1 MTPLEL
7 LAILVIAGAIVVLL
21 YFYMQDTRNLS
32 FAKARSV
39 AVETGEKARS
49 TVSGASENVK
59 GEGDGKGTRGVSA
72 KMTGMGEK
80 ARTVIS
86 GVGDKVS
93 GTDEKVSSEGSMMNS
108 VSEKVSGVSEKI
120 KGTAKSIPKSTSK
133 STDSLSNKID
143 LFLND
148 KSDQLIKD
156 WELATKDDIQDIEK
170 RYTKVSRDLDTLD
183 SRFNEYR
190 GSTNKKLKKIEERLD
205 KLESVDNNIFKK

>member
-49 TVSGASENVK
+49 TVSGASEKVK
-59 GEGDGKGTRGVSA
+59 GEDNDMGGVGS
-72 KMTGMGEK
+72 KMSGMGEK
-80 ARTVIS
+80 AT
-86 GVGDKVS
+86 GMGDRVRSTVS
-93 GTDEKVSSEGSMMNS
+93 GAGEKITSSG
-108 VSEKVSGVSEKI
+108 VSEKVSGVSEKL
-120 KGTAKSIPKSTSK
+120 KGSVKGAT
-133 STDSLSNKID
+133 STDSMSNKID
-143 LFLND
+143 LFLD
-148 KSDQLIKD
+148 EKSDQLIKD
-156 WELATKDDIQDIEK
+156 WKLATKDDILDIEK

-205 KLESVDNNIFKK
+205 KLESPE

>member
-7 LAILVIAGAIVVLL
+7 VAILILAGAIVVLL
-21 YFYMQDTRNLS
+21 YFYMQDSKNLS

-49 TVSGASENVK
+49 TVSGASEKVK
-59 GEGDGKGTRGVSA
+59 DEGKGSGGVGA
-72 KMTGMGEK
+72 KMSGMDEKATGMGD
-80 ARTVIS
+80 RVRST
-86 GVGDKVS
+86 VS
-93 GTDEKVSSEGSMMNS
+93 GASEKITGSG
-108 VSEKVSGVSEKI
+108 VSEKVSGVSEKL
-120 KGTAKSIPKSTSK
+120 KGSVKGAT

-143 LFLND
+143 LFLDD

-156 WELATKDDIQDIEK
+156 WELTTKDDILDIEK

-205 KLESVDNNIFKK
+205 KLETVEE

>member
-49 TVSGASENVK
+49 TVSGASEKVK
-59 GEGDGKGTRGVSA
+59 GEDNDMGGVGA
-72 KMTGMGEK
+72 KMSGMGEK
-80 ARTVIS
+80 AT
-86 GVGDKVS
+86 GMGDRVRSTVS
-93 GTDEKVSSEGSMMNS
+93 GAGEKITGSG
-108 VSEKVSGVSEKI
+108 VSEKVSGVSEKL
-120 KGTAKSIPKSTSK
+120 KGSVKGAT
-133 STDSLSNKID
+133 STDSMSNKID
-143 LFLND
+143 LFLD
-148 KSDQLIKD
+148 EKSDQLIKD
-156 WELATKDDIQDIEK
+156 WKLATKDDILDIEK

-205 KLESVDNNIFKK
+205 KLESPE

>member
-49 TVSGASENVK
+49 TVSGASEKVK
-59 GEGDGKGTRGVSA
+59 DEGNSMEGVGA
-72 KMTGMGEK
+72 KMSGMGEKATGMGEK
-80 ARTVIS
+80 VRLT
-86 GVGDKVS
+86 VS
-93 GTDEKVSSEGSMMNS
+93 GAGEKITGSS
-108 VSEKVSGVSEKI
+108 VSEKVSGVSEKL
-120 KGTAKSIPKSTSK
+120 KGSVKGAT
-133 STDSLSNKID
+133 STDSMSNKID
-143 LFLND
+143 LFLD
-148 KSDQLIKD
+148 EKSDQLIKD
-156 WELATKDDIQDIEK
+156 WKLATKDDILDIEK
-170 RYTKVSRDLDTLD
+170 RYNKVTRNLDTLD

-205 KLESVDNNIFKK
+205 KLESPE

>member
-7 LAILVIAGAIVVLL
+7 LAILIIAGAIVVLL

-32 FAKARSV
+32 FSKARSI

-49 TVSGASENVK
+49 TVSGT
-59 GEGDGKGTRGVSA
+59 DGKVKSQDNGIGGVGS
-72 KMTGMGEK
+72 KMSGIGEK
-80 ARTVIS
+80 AHTVVS
-86 GVGDKVS
+86 GVGEKIS
-93 GTDEKVSSEGSMMNS
+93 GTGENVSNEGSMMDS

-120 KGTAKSIPKSTSK
+120 KGTVKSVPKGTSNSTE
-133 STDSLSNKID
+133 SLSNKID
-143 LFLND
+143 IFLND

-156 WELATKDDIQDIEK
+156 WELATKDDILDIEK

-205 KLESVDNNIFKK
+205 KLESP